1 MSVLFGDIFANFM
14 LMLIVTLAMLMH
26 LCKKV
31 AGSNS
36 EVASAFK
43 TAATKKALGLIGKL
57 LK

>member
-1 MSVLFGDIFANFM
+1 VSLLLADIFGNFM
-14 LMLIVTLAMLMH
+14 LMLIVTIAVFMH

-43 TAATKKALGLIGKL
+43 TAATKKAIGIIGRLFK
-57 LK
+57 